1 MKFIKNE
8 VTLTKESFPLLLREA
23 GFNTKKEFAD
33 FINLPYTSI
42 INWGGC
48 NKFPKYA
55 MVLLSALIKSR
66 RYDSLINSNSVAL
79 ENDSLKKENEQ
90 LKNNIAALESRL
102 KKFENLKKTLA
113 NLHLADN

>member
-66 RYDSLINSNSVAL
+66 R
-79 ENDSLKKENEQ
+79 
-90 LKNNIAALESRL
+90 
-102 KKFENLKKTLA
+102 
-113 NLHLADN
+113 